1 MADSISVELVLLRH
15 GIAVERVSG
24 RDHPDRALT
33 DLGRSRCKA
42 VMDALVQRGL
52 GVDELISSP
61 YRRAVETAQ
70 IALEAGLAPKLRI
83 EQCLQPGGDLLALI
97 EALDGRVCLVGH
109 EPDLS
114 AAACRLLGLLPGQ
127 LPLKKAGLIHLQ
139 HSAGVWILRALLRP
153 RLLLDTSA

>member
-1 MADSISVELVLLRH
+1 
-15 GIAVERVSG
+15 
-24 RDHPDRALT
+24 
-33 DLGRSRCKA
+33 
-42 VMDALVQRGL
+42 MDALVQRGL
-52 GVDELISSP
+52 GVDQLISSP
-61 YRRAVETAQ
+61 YRRALETAQ

-83 EQCLQPGGDLLALI
+83 EQCLQPGGDHLALI
-97 EALDGRVCLVGH
+97 EALDGRGCLGGH

>member
-33 DLGRSRCKA
+33 GVGRSRSKA

-52 GVDELISSP
+52 GMDEVMSSP
-61 YRRAVETAQ
+61 YRRALETAQ
-70 IALEAGLAPKLRI
+70 IALEAGLAPKLTI
-83 EQCLQPGGDLLALI
+83 DGCLQPGGDLVALI
-97 EALDGRVCLVGH
+97 EGLHGRVCLVGH

-114 AAACRLLGLLPGQ
+114 DAACRLLGLEPGQ
-127 LPLKKAGLIHLQ
+127 LLLKKAGLIHLQ
-139 HSAGVWILRALLRP
+139 RSEWGWTLRALLRP